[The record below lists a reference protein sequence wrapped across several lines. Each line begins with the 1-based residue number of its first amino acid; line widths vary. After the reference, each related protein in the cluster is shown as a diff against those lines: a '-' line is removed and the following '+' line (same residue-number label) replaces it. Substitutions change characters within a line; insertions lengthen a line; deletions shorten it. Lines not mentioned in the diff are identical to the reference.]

1 MKHRPAISPPGR
13 HSRRDVLRAGV
24 HGLGL
29 LALSQ
34 VLAAC
39 GGGGSGGSIGGA
51 RGQLS
56 QVGPLGAPD
65 ANGLR
70 IPPGFTSR
78 VIAQAN
84 RPVGST
90 GFLWHT
96 DPDGGAVYP
105 HPEGGWIYVSNREFL
120 PGGVNAIRFDAQGE
134 IVSAYNILPGL
145 LSRINCAGGV
155 TPWGTWMSC
164 EEWDGGTVWECD
176 PFGAALP
183 QQHLPLGS
191 FSHEAL
197 AVDPAT
203 HILYL
208 TEDQGD
214 GRFYRFVPDTPNVG
228 ARPDLSGGR
237 LQVMQVQA
245 TQQEVDTEGSQ
256 GPWSVRWLDVPNP
269 NPIQLPELPI
279 QPQTPTRQQVP
290 ESTAFDGGEGLW
302 YHGGLIYFTTKGDR
316 RVWAHDP
323 ARQDLR
329 VVYDDFFH
337 PPEPVLDSVDNIVV
351 TPGGDLIV
359 VEDKSEANQ
368 QAVAITPDGRI
379 FPIIELVGQA
389 GSEVTGPAFSPDG
402 RHFYFSSQRG
412 PGANGQSGTAGVTYC
427 VSGPWFAP

>member
-1 MKHRPAISPPGR
+1 MRPSFN
-13 HSRRDVLRAGV
+13 RREVLKLGV

-29 LALSQ
+29 LALGR
-34 VLAAC
+34 VLTGC
-39 GGGGSGGSIGGA
+39 GGSGGSSDGIIGGST
-51 RGQLS
+51 RGQFS
-56 QVGPLGAPD
+56 SIGPLGAPD

-84 RPVGST
+84 RPVGS
-90 GFLWHT
+90 GLFLWHT
-96 DPDGGAVYP
+96 DPDGGAVFP
-105 HPEGGWIYVSNREFL
+105 HPEGGWVYVSNREFL
-120 PGGVNAIRFDAQGE
+120 PGGVDAIRFDVQGE
-134 IVSAYNILPGL
+134 IVNAYNILPGL
-145 LSRINCAGGV
+145 LTRLNCAGGI
-155 TPWGTWMSC
+155 TPWNTWMSC

-203 HILYL
+203 NILYL

-214 GRFYRFVPDTPNVG
+214 GRFYRFVPDNPNVG
-228 ARPDLSGGR
+228 ARPDLSSGR

-245 TQQEVDTEGSQ
+245 TQEEVDTEGSQ
-256 GPWSVRWLDVPNP
+256 GPWSVQWLDVPNP
-269 NPIQLPELPI
+269 NPVQLPELPI
-279 QPQTPTRQQVP
+279 QPQAPTRHQLP

-302 YHGGLIYFTTKGDR
+302 YHGGIIYFTTKGDR
-316 RVWAHDP
+316 RVWAHNP
-323 ARQDLR
+323 ATQGLR

-337 PPEPVLDSVDNIVV
+337 PPEPVLDSVDNIVL
-351 TPGGDLIV
+351 TPGGDMVV
-359 VEDKSEANQ
+359 VEDKGEANQ
-368 QAVAITPDGRI
+368 QAVAITADGRI
-379 FPIIELVGQA
+379 FPIIELDGQE

-412 PGANGQSGTAGVTYC
+412 PGANGQSGTAGITYC
-427 VSGPWFAP
+427 VSGPWFTP